1 MSTICL
7 NMIVKNESKIIKR
20 LLDSVKDII
29 DSCCICDT
37 GSSDNTIEIIREW
50 MSTNNKTGVV
60 IEEPFKNFAYNRT
73 FAIKHAQSCIKA
85 DYLLLLDADMRLV
98 TTPKFTK
105 NILTAPAYS
114 IIQKTSNLS
123 YHNLRL
129 IKMTTNVVC
138 VGVTHEYY
146 DIKGPTCTLGEDLIY
161 ISDIGDGG
169 SKTDKFTRDIKLL
182 KEGIQDPETTD
193 GLKARYYFYLAN
205 TYSDIGQYE
214 SAIETYK
221 LRINAGGWYEEVWY
235 SKYRLGICLLK
246 LHRITDG
253 IFALLDAYE
262 YHPKRAES
270 LYEVIK
276 AYRIMGKHNLA
287 YMVYKTAKAIPYP
300 KDDLLFINHNVYKF
314 DLDYEL
320 SIIGYYVKHP
330 DIDKLITNLV
340 NNMPYVNFNH
350 MMTNY
355 RFYSKN
361 LITNTT
367 KVIDLTSE
375 CSSFPDFKSSTPTIV
390 KYVNNNYIVLVRYV
404 NYFIKDDGTYVNKE
418 KITTHYRVVILD
430 EKLKT
435 VSDYPLEKNIETHL
449 RYQGIEDVRLF
460 DSGKSKCYRFS
471 GTMQTEDEK
480 ITVGVGVY
488 NPKSKRALEYNPI
501 VSPFDRSCEKNWCMF
516 LDKNGNTRILYEW
529 DNFKTYNLGDD
540 NTISDYQTTPT
551 PSIFKHLRGSTNGV
565 GDDNYRVWFIAHLVC
580 FEGNKRVYYH
590 VFILYN
596 TSTHSIRHT
605 TPFKFEGANVE
616 YTLGLVIDK
625 EENFIISY
633 STNDSTSK
641 LAIVSKSSVERM
653 LI

>member
-1 MSTICL
+1 MPTICL

-73 FAIKHAQSCIKA
+73 FAIKHAQSYVKA
-85 DYLLLLDADMRLV
+85 DYLLLLDADMRLI
-98 TTPKFTK
+98 TTPKFSK
-105 NILTAPAYS
+105 DILTAPAYS

-123 YHNLRL
+123 YHNVRL
-129 IKMTTNVVC
+129 IKMTTKVVC

-146 DIKGPTCTLGEDLIY
+146 DISGPTSTLSDDLIY

-169 SKTDKFTRDIKLL
+169 SKSDKFTRDIKLL
-182 KEGIQDPETTD
+182 KEGIEDPETSKS
-193 GLKARYYFYLAN
+193 LKGRYYFYLAN
-205 TYSDIGQYE
+205 SYSDIGQNE
-214 SAIETYK
+214 LAIETYK
-221 LRINAGGWYEEVWY
+221 LRIDAGGWHEEIWY
-235 SKYRLGICLLK
+235 SKYKIGICLLRLQK
-246 LHRITDG
+246 ITDG
-253 IFALLDAYE
+253 ICALLDAYD

-287 YMVYKTAKAIPYP
+287 YMIYKTAKAIPYP
-300 KDDLLFINHNVYKF
+300 KDDLLFINHNIYKF

-320 SIIGYYVKHP
+320 SVIGYYVKHP
-330 DIDKLITNLV
+330 DVDRLITNLI

-361 LITNTT
+361 LITKTT
-367 KVIDLTSE
+367 KVVDLTSK
-375 CSSFPDFKSSTPTIV
+375 CVSFPDFISSTPTIV
-390 KYVNNNYIVLVRYV
+390 NYNNNYIVLVRYV

-418 KITTHYRVVILD
+418 KITTHYRVVILN
-430 EKLKT
+430 EKLET
-435 VSDYPLEKNIETHL
+435 VSDFPLEKNVETHL

-460 DSGKSKCYRFS
+460 EHEKSQYKFS
-471 GTMQTEDEK
+471 GTIQTDDEK
-480 ITVGVGVY
+480 LTIGIGSY
-488 NPKSKRALEYNPI
+488 NPESKSALSYTPI
-501 VSPFDRSCEKNWCMF
+501 VSPFGRGCEKNWCMF
-516 LDKNGNTRILYEW
+516 LDMCGHTRILYEF
-529 DNFKTYNLGDD
+529 DNFKTFHLTDD
-540 NTISDYQTTPT
+540 NTINDYQTIPT
-551 PSIFKHLRGSTNGV
+551 PPIFKHLRGSTNGV
-565 GDDNYRVWFIAHLVC
+565 RTFYKQCVWFIAHLVC

-590 VFILYN
+590 VFIRYDMFTNSL
-596 TSTHSIRHT
+596 SHT
-605 TPFKFEGANVE
+605 TPFKFEGVNVE
-616 YTLGLVIDK
+616 YTLGLLIDK
-625 EENFIISY
+625 NAENFIVSY

-641 LAIVSKSSVERM
+641 VAVVSKLYVESM
-653 LI
+653 LV